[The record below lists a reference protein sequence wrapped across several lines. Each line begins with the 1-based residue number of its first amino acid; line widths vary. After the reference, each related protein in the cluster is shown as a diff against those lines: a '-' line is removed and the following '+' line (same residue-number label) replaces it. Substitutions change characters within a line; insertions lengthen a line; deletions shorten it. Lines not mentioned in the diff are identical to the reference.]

1 LVWFET
7 PDETRWISIRHCTAK
22 TVTGAKGGNQVP
34 GEDVEKP
41 GTTEKAVEK
50 AVPTDKAAGSARK
63 RPRPQATEVDE
74 QEVDTKAAGAG
85 DEEIEPD
92 DTSVEPASDGGSEPE
107 SEPKAEPGSV
117 NPPRVEQHSAA
128 GHAPGTSPKE
138 SAPSAKETPLT
149 RHTVG
154 MMRFRRKKSRKRR

>member
-1 LVWFET
+1 M
-7 PDETRWISIRHCTAK
+7 
-22 TVTGAKGGNQVP
+22 P

-85 DEEIEPD
+85 DEEMEPD
-92 DTSVEPASDGGSEPE
+92 DTSVEPASDGE
-107 SEPKAEPGSV
+107 SEPGPEAGPASPPKVQPHSTAGS
-117 NPPRVEQHSAA
+117 P
-128 GHAPGTSPKE
+128 PKE
-138 SAPSAKETPLT
+138 SAPSAKATPLT

>member
-1 LVWFET
+1 LGWFET

-50 AVPTDKAAGSARK
+50 AVPTDKVAGSARK

-74 QEVDTKAAGAG
+74 QEVDTKAAGTG

-92 DTSVEPASDGGSEPE
+92 DTSVEPGSDGGP
-107 SEPKAEPGSV
+107 EPGPEPGTEPRSAS
-117 NPPRVEQHSAA
+117 PPSVEQHSPA
-128 GHAPGTSPKE
+128 GNPPKE
-138 SAPSAKETPLT
+138 SAPSAKATPLT